1 MLKFR
6 FTGNLRRYYGKV
18 CLNVDT
24 PAQGL
29 GLLVA
34 QNHEFKK
41 AFLSTPLRLRIAG
54 KDYNEKTAPAAVNS
68 KYPDG
73 TTVIVAPVVEGGLGG
88 LEIGLRG
95 WVLIGVSVV
104 SVAFSIFMSRNM
116 KIKTSAESA
125 QDNTIRNN
133 TYTSV
138 ENKVGQGRPVPILLG
153 EMKIGSNVGSL
164 GIDTSNNRDALDVV
178 S

>member
-29 GLLVA
+29 NLLVA
-34 QNHEFKK
+34 QNYEFKK

-54 KDYNEKTAPAAVNS
+54 KDYDEKTAPAAVNS

-73 TTVIVAPVVEGGLGG
+73 TTVIVAQVVEGGIAG
-88 LEIGLRG
+88 IGVVG
-95 WVLIGVSVV
+95 WILIGVSVV

-125 QDNTIRNN
+125 QDNTISNN

>member
-18 CLNVDT
+18 CLSVDT

-29 GLLVA
+29 NLLVA

-54 KDYNEKTAPAAVNS
+54 KDYDENTAPAAVNS

-73 TTVIVAPVVEGGLGG
+73 TTVIVAPVVEGGIAG
-88 LEIGLRG
+88 IGVVG
-95 WVLIGVSVV
+95 WILIGVSVV

-125 QDNTIRNN
+125 QDNTISNN
-133 TYTSV
+133 TYTSI

>member
-1 MLKFR
+1 M
-6 FTGNLRRYYGKV
+6 

-29 GLLVA
+29 NLLVA

-54 KDYNEKTAPAAVNS
+54 KDYDEKTAPAAVNS
-68 KYPDG
+68 KYLDG
-73 TTVIVAPVVEGGLGG
+73 TTVIVAPVVEGGIAG
-88 LEIGLRG
+88 IGVVG
-95 WVLIGVSVV
+95 WILIGVSVV

-125 QDNTIRNN
+125 QDNTISNN
-133 TYTSV
+133 TYTSI

-164 GIDTSNNRDALDVV
+164 GIDTNNNRDALDVV

>member
-54 KDYNEKTAPAAVNS
+54 KDYDEKTAPAAVNS
-68 KYPDG
+68 KYQDG
-73 TTVIVAPVVEGGLGG
+73 TTVIVAPVVEGGIAG
-88 LEIGLRG
+88 IGVVG
-95 WVLIGVSVV
+95 WILIGVSVV

-125 QDNTIRNN
+125 QDNTISNN
-133 TYTSV
+133 TYTSI
-138 ENKVGQGRPVPILLG
+138 ENKVGQGRPVPILFG

>member
-18 CLNVDT
+18 CLSVDT

-29 GLLVA
+29 NLLIA

-73 TTVIVAPVVEGGLGG
+73 TTVIVAPVVEGGIAG
-88 LEIGLRG
+88 IGVVG
-95 WVLIGVSVV
+95 WILIGVSVV

-125 QDNTIRNN
+125 QDNTISNN

>member
-34 QNHEFKK
+34 QNHEFKR

-54 KDYNEKTAPAAVNS
+54 KDYDEKTAPAAVNS

-73 TTVIVAPVVEGGLGG
+73 TTVIVAPVVEGGIAG
-88 LEIGLRG
+88 IGVVG
-95 WVLIGVSVV
+95 WILIGVSVV

-125 QDNTIRNN
+125 QDNTISNN

-164 GIDTSNNRDALDVV
+164 GIDTNNNRDALDVV

>member
-41 AFLSTPLRLRIAG
+41 AFLSTPLHLRIAG
-54 KDYNEKTAPAAVNS
+54 KDYDENTAPAAVNS

-73 TTVIVAPVVEGGLGG
+73 TTVIVAPVVEGGIAG
-88 LEIGLRG
+88 IGVVG
-95 WVLIGVSVV
+95 WILIGVSVV

-125 QDNTIRNN
+125 QDNTISNN

-164 GIDTSNNRDALDVV
+164 GIDTSNNKDALDVV

>member
-6 FTGNLRRYYGKV
+6 FTGNLRRYYSKV

-54 KDYNEKTAPAAVNS
+54 KDYDEKTAPAAVNS

-73 TTVIVAPVVEGGLGG
+73 ATVIVAPVVEGGIAG
-88 LEIGLRG
+88 IGVVG
-95 WVLIGVSVV
+95 WILIGVSVV

-125 QDNTIRNN
+125 QDNTISNN

-164 GIDTSNNRDALDVV
+164 GIDTNNNRDALDVV

>member
-6 FTGNLRRYYGKV
+6 FTGNLRRYYGKM
-18 CLNVDT
+18 CLNVET

-29 GLLVA
+29 NLLVA

-73 TTVIVAPVVEGGLGG
+73 TTVIVAPVVEGGIAG
-88 LEIGLRG
+88 IGVVG
-95 WVLIGVSVV
+95 WILIGVSVV

-125 QDNTIRNN
+125 QDNTISNN

>member
-1 MLKFR
+1 
-6 FTGNLRRYYGKV
+6 
-18 CLNVDT
+18 LNVDT

-29 GLLVA
+29 NLLIA

-54 KDYNEKTAPAAVNS
+54 KDYDEKTAPAAVNS

-73 TTVIVAPVVEGGLGG
+73 TTVIVAPVVEGGIAG
-88 LEIGLRG
+88 IGVVG
-95 WVLIGVSVV
+95 WILIGVSVV

-125 QDNTIRNN
+125 QDNTISNN

>member
-6 FTGNLRRYYGKV
+6 FTGNLRRYYSKV
-18 CLNVDT
+18 CLNVET

-29 GLLVA
+29 RLLTS
-34 QNHEFKK
+34 QNQEFKK
-41 AFLSTPLRLRIAG
+41 AFLNTPLRLRIAG
-54 KDYNEKTAPAAVNS
+54 KDYDEKTTPAAVNS

-73 TTVIVAPVVEGGLGG
+73 TTVIVAPVVEGSIAG
-88 LEIGLRG
+88 IGVVG
-95 WVLIGVSVV
+95 WILIGVSVV

-125 QDNTIRNN
+125 QDNTISNN

-164 GIDTSNNRDALDVV
+164 GIDTNNNRDALDVV

>member
-1 MLKFR
+1 M
-6 FTGNLRRYYGKV
+6 
-18 CLNVDT
+18 NVDT

-54 KDYNEKTAPAAVNS
+54 KDYDEKTAPAAVNS

-73 TTVIVAPVVEGGLGG
+73 TTVIVAPVVEGGIAG
-88 LEIGLRG
+88 IGVVG
-95 WVLIGVSVV
+95 WILIGVSVV

-125 QDNTIRNN
+125 QDNTISNN
-133 TYTSV
+133 TYTSI

-164 GIDTSNNRDALDVV
+164 GIDTNNNRDALDVV

>member
-18 CLNVDT
+18 CLSVDT

-29 GLLVA
+29 NLLVA

-68 KYPDG
+68 KYPNG
-73 TTVIVAPVVEGGLGG
+73 TTVIVAPVVEGGIAG
-88 LEIGLRG
+88 IGVVG
-95 WVLIGVSVV
+95 WILIGVSVV

-125 QDNTIRNN
+125 QDNTISNN
-133 TYTSV
+133 TYTSI

>member
-18 CLNVDT
+18 CLSVDT

-29 GLLVA
+29 NLLVA

-54 KDYNEKTAPAAVNS
+54 KDYDEKTAPAAVNS

-73 TTVIVAPVVEGGLGG
+73 TTVIVAPVVEGGIAG
-88 LEIGLRG
+88 IGVVG
-95 WVLIGVSVV
+95 WILIGVSVV

-125 QDNTIRNN
+125 QDNTISNN

>member
-29 GLLVA
+29 NLLIA

-73 TTVIVAPVVEGGLGG
+73 TTVIVAPVVEGGIAG
-88 LEIGLRG
+88 IGVVG
-95 WVLIGVSVV
+95 WILIGVSVV

-125 QDNTIRNN
+125 QDDTISNN
-133 TYTSV
+133 TYTSI

>member
-18 CLNVDT
+18 CLNVET

-29 GLLVA
+29 SLLVA
-34 QNHEFKK
+34 QNYEFKK

-54 KDYNEKTAPAAVNS
+54 KDYDEKTAPAAVNS
-68 KYPDG
+68 KCPDG
-73 TTVIVAPVVEGGLGG
+73 TTVIVAPVVEGGIAG
-88 LEIGLRG
+88 ISVVG
-95 WVLIGVSVV
+95 WILIGVSVV

-125 QDNTIRNN
+125 QDNTISNN
-133 TYTSV
+133 TYTSI

>member
-29 GLLVA
+29 SLLTA
-34 QNHEFKK
+34 QDQEFKK
-41 AFLSTPLRLRIAG
+41 AFLNTPLRLRIAG
-54 KDYNEKTAPAAVNS
+54 KDYDEKTAPAAVNS

-73 TTVIVAPVVEGGLGG
+73 TTIIIAPVVEGGIAG
-88 LEIGLRG
+88 IGVVS
-95 WVLIGVSVV
+95 WILIGVSVV

-125 QDNTIRNN
+125 QDNTITNN
-133 TYTSV
+133 TYTSI

-164 GIDTSNNRDALDVV
+164 GIDTSNNKDALDVV

>member
-29 GLLVA
+29 NLLVA

-54 KDYNEKTAPAAVNS
+54 KDYDEKTAPSAVNS

-73 TTVIVAPVVEGGLGG
+73 TTVIVAPVVEGGIAG
-88 LEIGLRG
+88 IGVVG
-95 WVLIGVSVV
+95 WILIGVSVV

-125 QDNTIRNN
+125 QDNTISNN

-164 GIDTSNNRDALDVV
+164 GIDTNNNRDALDVV

>member
-6 FTGNLRRYYGKV
+6 FTGNLRRYYSKV
-18 CLNVDT
+18 CLNVKT

-29 GLLVA
+29 RLLTA
-34 QNHEFKK
+34 QNQEFKR

-54 KDYNEKTAPAAVNS
+54 KDYDEKTAPAAVNS
-68 KYPDG
+68 EYPDG
-73 TTVIVAPVVEGGLGG
+73 TTIIVAPVVEGGITGISVVGWL
-88 LEIGLRG
+88 LIGL
-95 WVLIGVSVV
+95 SVA
-104 SVAFSIFMSRNM
+104 SIAFSIFMARNM
-116 KIKTSAESA
+116 KVKTSAESA
-125 QDNTIRNN
+125 QDNSITNN
-133 TYTSV
+133 SYTSV

-164 GIDTSNNRDALDVV
+164 GIDTTNNKDALDVV

>member
-1 MLKFR
+1 MLTFR
-6 FTGNLRRYYGKV
+6 FTGNLRRHYRKV

-29 GLLVA
+29 RLLTS
-34 QNHEFKK
+34 QNSEFKK
-41 AFLSTPLRLRIAG
+41 DFLSTPLRLRISG
-54 KDYNEKTAPAAVNS
+54 RDYNEETAPAAVNA

-73 TTVIVAPVVEGGLGG
+73 STVIISPVVEGGFAG
-88 LEIGLRG
+88 IGLVG
-95 WVLIGVSVV
+95 WILIGVSVV
-104 SVAFSIFMSRNM
+104 SVAFSIFMASNM
-116 KIKTSAESA
+116 KVKTSAESA
-125 QDNTIRNN
+125 QDNSITNN
-133 TYTSV
+133 TYTSI

-164 GIDTSNNRDALDVV
+164 GIDTTNNKDALDVV

>member
-29 GLLVA
+29 SLLVA

-54 KDYNEKTAPAAVNS
+54 KDYDEKTAPAAVNS
-68 KYPDG
+68 KYPEG
-73 TTVIVAPVVEGGLGG
+73 TTVIVAPVVEGGIAG
-88 LEIGLRG
+88 IGVVG
-95 WVLIGVSVV
+95 WILIGVSVV
-104 SVAFSIFMSRNM
+104 SVVFSIFMSRNM

-125 QDNTIRNN
+125 QDNTISNN

>member
-29 GLLVA
+29 NLLIA

-54 KDYNEKTAPAAVNS
+54 KDYDEKTAPAAVNN

-73 TTVIVAPVVEGGLGG
+73 TTVIVAPVVEGGIAW
-88 LEIGLRG
+88 IGVVG
-95 WVLIGVSVV
+95 WILIGVSVV

-125 QDNTIRNN
+125 QDNTISNN

>member
-6 FTGNLRRYYGKV
+6 FTGNLRRYYSKV

-29 GLLVA
+29 RLLTA
-34 QNHEFKK
+34 QNKEFKR

-54 KDYNEKTAPAAVNS
+54 RDYNEETAPAAVNN
-68 KYPDG
+68 KYHDG
-73 TTVIVAPVVEGGLGG
+73 TTVIIAPVIEGGLAG
-88 LEIGLRG
+88 IGLVG
-95 WVLIGVSVV
+95 WVLIGVAVV
-104 SVAFSIFMSRNM
+104 SVAFSIFMARNM
-116 KIKTSAESA
+116 KVKTSAESA
-125 QDNTIRNN
+125 QDNSITNN

-138 ENKVGQGRPVPILLG
+138 ENRVGQGRPVPILLG

-164 GIDTSNNRDALDVV
+164 GIDTTNNKDALDVV

>member
-18 CLNVDT
+18 CLNVET

-29 GLLVA
+29 NLLLA

-41 AFLSTPLRLRIAG
+41 EFLSTPLRLRIAG

-73 TTVIVAPVVEGGLGG
+73 TTVIVAPVVEGGIAG
-88 LEIGLRG
+88 IGVVG
-95 WVLIGVSVV
+95 WILIGVSVV

-125 QDNTIRNN
+125 QDNTISNN
-133 TYTSV
+133 TYTSI

>member
-24 PAQGL
+24 PSQGL
-29 GLLVA
+29 SLLTA
-34 QNHEFKK
+34 QNQEFKK
-41 AFLSTPLRLRIAG
+41 AFLNTPLRLRIAG

-73 TTVIVAPVVEGGLGG
+73 TTVIIAPVVEGGIAG
-88 LEIGLRG
+88 IGVVS
-95 WVLIGVSVV
+95 WILIGVSVV

-125 QDNTIRNN
+125 QDNTITNN
-133 TYTSV
+133 TYTSI
-138 ENKVGQGRPVPILLG
+138 ENKVGQGRPVPILFG

-164 GIDTSNNRDALDVV
+164 GIDTSNNKDALDVV

>member
-24 PAQGL
+24 PAHGL
-29 GLLVA
+29 SLLVA
-34 QNHEFKK
+34 QNYEFKK
-41 AFLSTPLRLRIAG
+41 VFLSTPLRLRIAG
-54 KDYNEKTAPAAVNS
+54 KDYDKKTAPAAVNS

-73 TTVIVAPVVEGGLGG
+73 TTVIVAPVVEGGIAG
-88 LEIGLRG
+88 IGVVG
-95 WVLIGVSVV
+95 WILIGVSVV

-116 KIKTSAESA
+116 KVKTSAESA
-125 QDNTIRNN
+125 QDNTISNN

-164 GIDTSNNRDALDVV
+164 GIDTNNNRDALDVV

>member
-18 CLNVDT
+18 RLNVDT

-29 GLLVA
+29 NLLVA

-54 KDYNEKTAPAAVNS
+54 KDYDEKTAPAAVNS

-73 TTVIVAPVVEGGLGG
+73 TTVIVAPVVEGGIAG
-88 LEIGLRG
+88 IGVVG
-95 WVLIGVSVV
+95 WILIGVSVV

-125 QDNTIRNN
+125 QDNTISNN

>member
-29 GLLVA
+29 NLLIA

-54 KDYNEKTAPAAVNS
+54 KDYDEKTAPAAVNS

-73 TTVIVAPVVEGGLGG
+73 TTVIVAPVVEGGIAG
-88 LEIGLRG
+88 IGVIG
-95 WVLIGVSVV
+95 WILIGVSVV

-125 QDNTIRNN
+125 QDNTISNN

>member
-18 CLNVDT
+18 YLNVDT

-29 GLLVA
+29 NLLIA

-73 TTVIVAPVVEGGLGG
+73 TTVIVAPVVEGGIAG
-88 LEIGLRG
+88 IGVVG
-95 WVLIGVSVV
+95 WILIGVSVV

-125 QDNTIRNN
+125 QDNTISNN

>member
-29 GLLVA
+29 NLLIA

-73 TTVIVAPVVEGGLGG
+73 TTVIVAPVVGGGIAG
-88 LEIGLRG
+88 IGVVG
-95 WVLIGVSVV
+95 WILIGVSVV

-125 QDNTIRNN
+125 QDNTISNN

>member
-29 GLLVA
+29 NLLVA

-68 KYPDG
+68 KYQNG
-73 TTVIVAPVVEGGLGG
+73 TTVIVAPVVEGGIAG
-88 LEIGLRG
+88 IGVVG
-95 WVLIGVSVV
+95 WILIGVSVV

-125 QDNTIRNN
+125 QDNTISNN
-133 TYTSV
+133 TYTSI

>member
-18 CLNVDT
+18 CLNVET
-24 PAQGL
+24 PAQGIR
-29 GLLVA
+29 LLTA
-34 QNHEFKK
+34 QNQEFKK
-41 AFLSTPLRLRIAG
+41 AFLNTPLRLRIAG
-54 KDYNEKTAPAAVNS
+54 KDYNENTAPAAVNS

-73 TTVIVAPVVEGGLGG
+73 TTVIIAPVVEGGIAG
-88 LEIGLRG
+88 IGVVS
-95 WVLIGVSVV
+95 WILIGVSVV

-125 QDNTIRNN
+125 QDNTITNN
-133 TYTSV
+133 TYTSI

>member
-18 CLNVDT
+18 RLNVDT

-54 KDYNEKTAPAAVNS
+54 KDYDEKTAPAAVNS

-73 TTVIVAPVVEGGLGG
+73 TTVIVAPVVEGGIAG
-88 LEIGLRG
+88 IGVVG
-95 WVLIGVSVV
+95 WILIGVSVV

-125 QDNTIRNN
+125 QDNTISNN

>member
-18 CLNVDT
+18 RLNVDT

-29 GLLVA
+29 NLLVA

-54 KDYNEKTAPAAVNS
+54 KDYDKKTAPAAVNS

-73 TTVIVAPVVEGGLGG
+73 TTVIVAPVVEGGIAG
-88 LEIGLRG
+88 IGVVG
-95 WVLIGVSVV
+95 WILIGVSVV

-125 QDNTIRNN
+125 QDNTISNN

-164 GIDTSNNRDALDVV
+164 GIDTNNNRDALDVV

>member
-29 GLLVA
+29 NLLIA

-73 TTVIVAPVVEGGLGG
+73 TTVIVAPVVEGGIAG
-88 LEIGLRG
+88 ISVVG
-95 WVLIGVSVV
+95 WILIGVSVV
-104 SVAFSIFMSRNM
+104 SVAFSIFMSRNV

-125 QDNTIRNN
+125 QDNTISNN

>member
-29 GLLVA
+29 CLLVA

-54 KDYNEKTAPAAVNS
+54 KYYDEKTAPAAVNS

-73 TTVIVAPVVEGGLGG
+73 TTVIVAPVVEGGIAG
-88 LEIGLRG
+88 IGVVG
-95 WVLIGVSVV
+95 WILIGVSVV

-125 QDNTIRNN
+125 QDNTISNN

>member
-6 FTGNLRRYYGKV
+6 FTGNLRRYYSKV

-29 GLLVA
+29 RLLTA
-34 QNHEFKK
+34 QNKEFKR

-54 KDYNEKTAPAAVNS
+54 RDYNEETAPAAVNN
-68 KYPDG
+68 KYLDG
-73 TTVIVAPVVEGGLGG
+73 TTVIIAPVIEGGLAG
-88 LEIGLRG
+88 IGLVG
-95 WVLIGVSVV
+95 WVLIGVAVV
-104 SVAFSIFMSRNM
+104 SVAFSIFMARNM
-116 KIKTSAESA
+116 KVKTSAESA
-125 QDNTIRNN
+125 QDNSITNN

-138 ENKVGQGRPVPILLG
+138 ENRVGQGRPVPILLG

-164 GIDTSNNRDALDVV
+164 GIDTTNNKDALDVV